1 MSAILLSI
9 VVLLAA
15 AGIAFVNQRS
25 FGRLPRGERL
35 ERIRRSPNYRDG
47 QFRNLHPTPQMTSD
61 KGFAGSMWGILF
73 GSKERREPASA
84 LPVLKPDLHRLERAE
99 DALVWFGHSSYLLQL
114 DGVRLLVDPVLTDK
128 WPMSLFFSPFKGTD
142 VFSPED
148 MPDVDCLIVTH
159 DHWDHLDYRTVM
171 QLKERIGRVV
181 CPLGVG
187 EHFEYWGFDSDRIVE
202 LDWNESCGLS
212 DGFPDP
218 LPACAPFFRARVA
231 AQPFALGLVFSGE
244 PFAAGLSCRRRWLR
258 CALRRDRPPVR
269 ADRPGGGGER
279 AVQRRLALH
288 SSDARKIAGCDP
300 RPAPGTCADGA
311 SLEIRA
317 EPPCVGRTAEKRRR
331 SGGRRRVRAVATDD
345 RRDRAAGR
353 YRQAL
358 RGMVARDRLI
368 DRIID
373 N

>member
-148 MPDVDCLIVTH
+148 MPDIDCLIVTH
-159 DHWDHLDYRTVM
+159 DHWDHLDYPTATALRGKV
-171 QLKERIGRVV
+171 RRVV
-181 CPLGVG
+181 CGLGVG
-187 EHFEYWGFDSDRIVE
+187 ASFVRWGYAEAAVTE
-202 LDWNESCGLS
+202 LDWNESVALGGGLNVHAQTARHYS
-212 DGFPDP
+212 SRGF
-218 LPACAPFFRARVA
+218 ARDSTLWLG
-231 AQPFALGLVFSGE
+231 FALTT
-244 PFAAGLSCRRRWLR
+244 P
-258 CALRRDRPPVR
+258 
-269 ADRPGGGGER
+269 
-279 AVQRRLALH
+279 QRRLFFSGDSGYGRHFEAIGKAFGGFDLVMLDSGQYDADWPYIHMTPEEAARAARDLQAETLLPAHVGKFSIAFH
-288 SSDARKIAGCDP
+288 SWDDP
-300 RPAPGTCADGA
+300 FRRSVAAAEGQPYSLLTPKVGEVVTLPAPGAPWPVFPRWWEE
-311 SLEIRA
+311 LPR
-317 EPPCVGRTAEKRRR
+317 
-331 SGGRRRVRAVATDD
+331 
-345 RRDRAAGR
+345 
-353 YRQAL
+353 
-358 RGMVARDRLI
+358 
-368 DRIID
+368 
-373 N
+373 

>member
-1 MSAILLSI
+1 M
-9 VVLLAA
+9 
-15 AGIAFVNQRS
+15 
-25 FGRLPRGERL
+25 PRGERL

-47 QFRNLHPTPQMTSD
+47 QFRNLHPTPQMTSG

-114 DGVRLLVDPVLTDK
+114 DGVRLLVDPVLTYK

-148 MPDVDCLIVTH
+148 MPDIDCLIVTH

-212 DGFPDP
+212 DGFRIHC
-218 LPACAPFFRARVA
+218 LRAIFQGAGCSATVRSGLRFWWRVLRGGSILQA
-231 AQPFALGLVFSGE
+231 TAVTIRTSPRS
-244 PFAAGLSCRRRWLR
+244 AAGS
-258 CALRRDRPPVR
+258 
-269 ADRPGGGGER
+269 
-279 AVQRRLALH
+279 
-288 SSDARKIAGCDP
+288 
-300 RPAPGTCADGA
+300 
-311 SLEIRA
+311 
-317 EPPCVGRTAEKRRR
+317 RR
-331 SGGRRRVRAVATDD
+331 STWRWWRTGSTTPTGVTF
-345 RRDRAAGR
+345 
-353 YRQAL
+353 
-358 RGMVARDRLI
+358 I
-368 DRIID
+368 
-373 N
+373 

>member
-148 MPDVDCLIVTH
+148 MPDIDCLIVTH

-171 QLKERIGRVV
+171 QLKERIGRVDHTAARRGIQTSGGGN
-181 CPLGVG
+181 PLSLFSGCLAERLAARPCRRPRHRAGADGCVRTLGAMPSGRSHPTAVYPASGHLSRTVG
-187 EHFEYWGFDSDRIVE
+187 GRIAISVGVE
-202 LDWNESCGLS
+202 LIT
-212 DGFPDP
+212 F
-218 LPACAPFFRARVA
+218 
-231 AQPFALGLVFSGE
+231 
-244 PFAAGLSCRRRWLR
+244 
-258 CALRRDRPPVR
+258 
-269 ADRPGGGGER
+269 
-279 AVQRRLALH
+279 
-288 SSDARKIAGCDP
+288 
-300 RPAPGTCADGA
+300 
-311 SLEIRA
+311 IR
-317 EPPCVGRTAEKRRR
+317 
-331 SGGRRRVRAVATDD
+331 
-345 RRDRAAGR
+345 
-353 YRQAL
+353 
-358 RGMVARDRLI
+358 
-368 DRIID
+368 
-373 N
+373 

>member
-15 AGIAFVNQRS
+15 AGIAFVNQWS

-212 DGFPDP
+212 DGFRIHC
-218 LPACAPFFRARVA
+218 LPARH
-231 AQPFALGLVFSGE
+231 FSGRGLQRNRSLWASFLVE
-244 PFAAGLSCRRRWLR
+244 SPSRRVYLAG
-258 CALRRDRPPVR
+258 D
-269 ADRPGGGGER
+269 GGYGER